1 MARQYT
7 RESIRR
13 EFIAMLDERPLDEI
27 TVTDLVARCEINRK
41 TFYYYYQDIY
51 AVLSEIFES
60 ELEAVYA
67 RTRGTDAWEAGFTEA
82 VRIAMEHKRAVFH
95 VYHSMRREELE
106 RYLYTV
112 AGEVMLR
119 YVNRESE
126 GIHASEA
133 DKRLIAMF
141 YQCALEQMVLSWIG
155 GGMKED
161 APALIS
167 RIGLL
172 FDGNI
177 RLSLE
182 RSAKLP
188 VPPWKGAE

>member
-7 RESIRR
+7 RDMIRNV
-13 EFIAMLDERPLDEI
+13 FIEMLDERALDEI

-51 AVLSEIFES
+51 AVISEIFEAEVERVVHRS
-60 ELEAVYA
+60 MDAHRWEEGFLEAVN
-67 RTRGTDAWEAGFTEA
+67 
-82 VRIAMEHKRAVFH
+82 IAMEHRRAVYH
-95 VYHSMRREELE
+95 IYHSMRREELE

-112 AGEVMLR
+112 AGSVMLR
-119 YVNRESE
+119 YVEQESR

-133 DKRLIAMF
+133 DKKVIALF
-141 YQCALEQMVLSWIG
+141 YQSALTQMVMTWIG
-155 GGMKED
+155 QGMKED
-161 APALIS
+161 GRALIL
-167 RIGLL
+167 RIGQL

-182 RSAKLP
+182 RSAGLP
-188 VPPWKGAE
+188 AMPWNGGE